1 MLKFRVDIFTLI
13 IFSSLDNL
21 EDNSR
26 ISLDVYS
33 ILMELYWILQIFIMF
48 SYYYIFFLYHNQK
61 ILLSMRVS
69 QFIYVI
75 SPLNINSSVKLFVS
89 NFGCTSRTCYADFFF
104 ILLNQL
110 LIEWTSDI
118 LDMFLFLWQPESR

>member
-1 MLKFRVDIFTLI
+1 MLKFRVDISTLI

-26 ISLDVYS
+26 ISLDVFS
-33 ILMELYWILQIFIMF
+33 ILLELYWILQIFMMF
-48 SYYYIFFLYHNQK
+48 SYYYIFLLYHNQK

-75 SPLNINSSVKLFVS
+75 SPLNINSSVKLFVN
-89 NFGCTSRTCYADFFF
+89 NFGCTSRTCYADFFS

-118 LDMFLFLWQPESR
+118 LDMFLFLWQPEST